1 MRREIVALFTRRL
14 GSDLCGNSKGER
26 KLCYVCS
33 VPPNGAPFGNRLR
46 RQDREIV
53 ALAKYFALF
62 IFTKQIYN
70 RYKEKIIQQV
80 RMLLTEKPT
89 IRFNAIILGNL
100 FLKKDIVELSKHIP
114 DDLLEKL
121 FEYMFQR
128 C

>member
-1 MRREIVALFTRRL
+1 
-14 GSDLCGNSKGER
+14 
-26 KLCYVCS
+26 
-33 VPPNGAPFGNRLR
+33 
-46 RQDREIV
+46 V

-114 DDLLEKL
+114 EKL